1 MAHDNSIRE
10 EAVAWAVRTSDPAFA
25 DWDSF
30 TQWLE
35 RNPAHAEIY
44 DAVMADVDEAAEA
57 LPAVPLAANDE
68 VIPPRQTIASR
79 RGWLAGGMVM
89 ALAALCGIGLWQM
102 SGGPRVIETDPG
114 ETRIVTVDDGSRIA
128 LGGDSAIRLDSSNPR
143 LVTLE
148 RGQALFTI
156 THDETR
162 PFEVAVGTDRLL
174 DIGTVFDV
182 RLDNARMS
190 VAVSEGAVQFNPDE
204 QKVNVTPGHI
214 LTSAIGDSAYRL
226 AAIPPAQVGEWLQ
239 GRLTFNDAL
248 LSDVAADLTRATGQK
263 FDVSPAMMTR
273 RISGS
278 VLTAPVKA
286 DPKSLGPLLGVTITP
301 TVEGW
306 SIEAP

>member
-10 EAVAWAVRTSDPAFA
+10 EAVAWAVRTGDPAFA

-44 DAVMADVDEAAEA
+44 DAVMADVEEAAEA
-57 LPAVPLAANDE
+57 LPAVPIAHNDE
-68 VIPPRQTIASR
+68 VVPPRQHIASR

-89 ALAALCGIGLWQM
+89 AVAALCGIGMWQM
-102 SGGPRVIETDPG
+102 SGGPRVIETDAG
-114 ETRIVTVDDGSRIA
+114 ETRIVTVDDGSKIA

-156 THDETR
+156 THDEQR
-162 PFEVAVGTDRLL
+162 PFEVTVGTDRLL
-174 DIGTVFDV
+174 DVGTVFDV
-182 RLDNARMS
+182 RLDDAQMS
-190 VAVSEGAVQFNPDE
+190 VAVSEGAVRFNPTM

-214 LTSAIGDSAYRL
+214 LTSPLGASTYRL
-226 AAIPPAQVGEWLQ
+226 ATIPRDQVGEWLQ
-239 GRLTFNDAL
+239 GRLTFNDQP
-248 LSDVAADLTRATGQK
+248 LSAIAADLTRATGKQ
-263 FDVSPAMMTR
+263 FDVAPDMMTR

-286 DPKSLGPLLGVTITP
+286 DPQSLGPLLGVKITP